1 MDMPTLYYEHQCYE
15 HQCREHQVHEHQPM
29 CNRLWAAIPAPV
41 RNRLLPF
48 LERVP
53 LPLGKELY
61 VAGQKLRYVYFP
73 THGVVSL
80 MYAMNQGGELQIAT
94 VGEEGVIGVAA
105 LIDGAHTN
113 MRTIVQSAGS
123 AYRLLSS
130 VLEEELRN
138 NRELQLMILH
148 YFHRLLSQV
157 AQIALCNRYH
167 TIEQQLCRCLL
178 LSSEPSPEKSIKLTQ
193 ELIASLLGVRREGV
207 TLAAGKL
214 QQSSIISYHR
224 GHIKILD
231 RPKLEQLACECY
243 AALKKIN
250 HH

>member
-1 MDMPTLYYEHQCYE
+1 MPILCD
-15 HQCREHQVHEHQPM
+15 EHQPM
-29 CNRLWAAIPAPV
+29 CNRLWAAMPAAV
-41 RNRLLPF
+41 RKRLFPF

-73 THGVVSL
+73 TNGLVSL
-80 MYAMNQGGELQIAT
+80 VYTMNQGGELQIAT
-94 VGEEGVIGVAA
+94 VGAEGVIGVAA
-105 LIDGAHTN
+105 LMGSEHTH

-130 VLEEELRN
+130 VLEEELHRD
-138 NRELQLMILH
+138 RELQLMILR
-148 YFHRLLSQV
+148 YSYRLLTQV

-178 LSSEPSPEKSIKLTQ
+178 LSSEDSPQQSIKLTQ
-193 ELIASLLGVRREGV
+193 EVISILLGVRREGV

-214 QQSSIISYHR
+214 QQLNVISYHR

-243 AALKKIN
+243 VALKNKLYQ
-250 HH
+250 